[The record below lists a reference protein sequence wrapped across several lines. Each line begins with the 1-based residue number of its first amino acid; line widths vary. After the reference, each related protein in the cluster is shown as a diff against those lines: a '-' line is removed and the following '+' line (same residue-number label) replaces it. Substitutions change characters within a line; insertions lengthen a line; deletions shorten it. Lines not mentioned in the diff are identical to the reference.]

1 MLIKRAIS
9 SGALTLLLLLD
20 WLPATAQKMLP
31 HRNRMEEGVNFY
43 AAPNG
48 NDANNSCRDP
58 TAPCT
63 PQGAHD
69 QAKVDYDL
77 VRGGCR
83 INLAPGTYTVPAG
96 GTLISGSGILAGH
109 FSCEVSGPMGE
120 NGSCPNDQAAGR

>member
-1 MLIKRAIS
+1 MHAHQAGNFFGSVNIAAPPRLVAGYRAEDAAPPRPI
-9 SGALTLLLLLD
+9 
-20 WLPATAQKMLP
+20 
-31 HRNRMEEGVNFY
+31 EGEFFY

-96 GTLISGSGILAGH
+96 GTLISGSGILAGY
-109 FSCEVSGPMGE
+109 FSCEVSEP
-120 NGSCPNDQAAGR
+120 DGREWLLPQ